1 VRLIHIPKNGGT
13 SIYNALGM
21 EEPGH
26 GGIKKYDKN
35 SFAVVR
41 NPYDRLVSH
50 YFYIKTKNS
59 YYFDEHP
66 AMKLLANSTFEDFVY
81 LCLSSKESI
90 LKHVRVKEGLYLLP
104 QYSYICDEKD
114 NILVGNILR
123 FENLQRDFNKF
134 WDLKLP
140 HLNKSNRKKDWRVY
154 YNDRTLEIINNVYK
168 KDFKIFNY
176 DTRTKRLG

>member
-1 VRLIHIPKNGGT
+1 MN
-13 SIYNALGM
+13 
-21 EEPGH
+21 
-26 GGIKKYDKN
+26 
-35 SFAVVR
+35 
-41 NPYDRLVSH
+41 
-50 YFYIKTKNS
+50 
-59 YYFDEHP
+59 
-66 AMKLLANSTFEDFVY
+66 
-81 LCLSSKESI
+81 
-90 LKHVRVKEGLYLLP
+90 LLP

-154 YNDRTLEIINNVYK
+154 YNDRTLEIINNVYE

-176 DTRTKRLG
+176 DTGTKRLG